1 MQWMIPDLSL
11 STQANLEASRRAIR
25 KEGPNKPQETADH
38 CAELLR
44 LTVMQQQII
53 RSAARYILELET
65 AAALAQKPPARI
77 QRRSWWRRL
86 LGQY

>member
-1 MQWMIPDLSL
+1 MQWMVPDLSL
-11 STQANLEASRRAIR
+11 STQANLEAARRTIR
-25 KEGPNKPQETADH
+25 KEGPSKPQETADH

-65 AAALAQKPPARI
+65 AAAVAQKPSPPI
-77 QRRSWWRRL
+77 RRRNWWRRL

>member
-1 MQWMIPDLSL
+1 MQWMVPDLSL
-11 STQANLEASRRAIR
+11 STQANLEAARRTIR
-25 KEGPNKPQETADH
+25 KEGPSKPQETADH

-65 AAALAQKPPARI
+65 AAAVAQKPPAQI

-86 LGQY
+86 QGQY